1 MIGEHR
7 ADRGVSIAITHVLTI
22 AITTVLISGL
32 LISAGALLEGERD
45 RSADRSLETIGER
58 LAGELSKVDSMAT
71 DDSANASMTVRHP
84 ARAASER
91 YTVTLREDC
100 GPDAPLLEDGTSC
113 LHLSTQSGSV
123 DVYVPVTVDVNG
135 ESEVNGGAIK
145 IVHEDGEITLERGS

>member
-1 MIGEHR
+1 MIAKHR
-7 ADRGVSIAITHVLTI
+7 TDRGVSIAITHVLTI

-71 DDSANASMTVRHP
+71 DDDTTVNMTVNHP

-91 YTVTLREDC
+91 YTVTLRETC
-100 GPDAPLLEDGTSC
+100 NEAPLLENGTSC
-113 LHLSTQSGSV
+113 LHLTTQSGNV
-123 DVYVPVTVDVNG
+123 DVYVPVTVDVDG
-135 ESEVNGGAIK
+135 DSEVHGGAIE
-145 IVHEDGEITLERGS
+145 IVHEDGDIRLERGS